1 MIDVDVR
8 VAQGVREGSRD
19 EMADVRQHVCE
30 ESVGGDVEGHA
41 EADVAGALVEEAVER
56 TSAGCGTV
64 VAVVAIVGVI
74 GIVGVAIAVA
84 LRIRRIH
91 VIINPTPTR
100 MRKRN
105 IELRKHMTRRQ
116 RHLAEISRVPGRE
129 DDAAVVGC
137 VL

>member
-1 MIDVDVR
+1 M
-8 VAQGVREGSRD
+8 
-19 EMADVRQHVCE
+19 CE

-91 VIINPTPTR
+91 VIIIINPTPTR

-105 IELRKHMTRRQ
+105 IKLRKHMTRRQ

-129 DDAAVVGC
+129 DDAAVVGR